1 MKNYIALWQNII
13 NQKIREEPVKS
24 RLVDTKPT
32 ADKPEVFYVGQPRF
46 DITDGNWVTATVYGL
61 NHYYIRVGI
70 IHTSPVICLH
80 ADGSF
85 ETFNTLY
92 KPSVSPDGEDDKA
105 ELYEEES
112 MTA

>member
-1 MKNYIALWQNII
+1 MKNYIAIWQNII
-13 NQKIREEPVKS
+13 NQKTREEPVKS
-24 RLVDTKPT
+24 RLIDTKPT

-46 DITDGNWVTATVYGL
+46 EITDGNWVMARVYGL
-61 NHYYIRVGI
+61 NHYRIRVGI
-70 IHTSPVICLH
+70 INTSPVIRLH

-92 KPSVSPDGEDDKA
+92 KPSLSPDNEEVYD
-105 ELYEEES
+105 EES

>member
-1 MKNYIALWQNII
+1 MKNYIAIWQNII

-32 ADKPEVFYVGQPRF
+32 AEKPEVFYVGQPHF

-61 NHYYIRVGI
+61 NHYRIRIGI
-70 IHTSPVICLH
+70 IHTSAVIRLH
-80 ADGSF
+80 DDGSF

-92 KPSVSPDGEDDKA
+92 KPSASSGNEEVYD
-105 ELYEEES
+105 EES